1 VQVAGNLSLCQTE
14 TCGNHCEKGQ
24 CGEVEG
30 DSCVCDLERN
40 LCVTIACPGFCE
52 DNADCTEQGQDN
64 CVCFFGPGVNVTDVS
79 IAGPAAPGSCGTCL
93 PAGHE
98 CDASTEC
105 CGQLVCDLD
114 TNLCVTVSC
123 PGSCQ
128 DNADC
133 TEQGADDCV
142 CFFGVGVDVT
152 DVSIEGLDGR
162 CDTCLPNGQTCNA
175 STECCGQLVC
185 LNGRCQQK
193 PQPKPKPKRDRRC
206 HKHGQSCTGDN
217 NCCGQGI
224 CFGGKCGEKDTHCDH
239 DSECARGF
247 VCVGGRD
254 TGGHR
259 RCRRRGRNV
268 RRKKNRG

>member
-1 VQVAGNLSLCQTE
+1 LDT
-14 TCGNHCEKGQ
+14 
-24 CGEVEG
+24 
-30 DSCVCDLERN
+30 N

-52 DNADCTEQGQDN
+52 NNAECTDEQGQDN
-64 CVCFFGPGVNVTDVS
+64 CVCFFGPGVDVTDVS
-79 IAGPAAPGSCGTCL
+79 IAGADLLGSCGACL

-105 CGQLVCDLD
+105 CGQLVC
-114 TNLCVTVSC
+114 
-123 PGSCQ
+123 
-128 DNADC
+128 
-133 TEQGADDCV
+133 
-142 CFFGVGVDVT
+142 
-152 DVSIEGLDGR
+152 
-162 CDTCLPNGQTCNA
+162 
-175 STECCGQLVC
+175 
-185 LNGRCQQK
+185 LNGTCQQK
-193 PQPKPKPKRDRRC
+193 PPEPKPKPKPKRERRC

-239 DSECARGF
+239 DNECARGF

-254 TGGHR
+254 TGEHR